1 MSDTTK
7 TEVRVME
14 GWVSKDAF
22 ADPCYAGCSFGKQM
36 RPFLADQKATLVIG
50 DKAVPMSKVEAMLR
64 EVLSAGAQVVV
75 HANEMEQTMRAMDQ
89 GEFKYE
95 RDSYKKA
102 RRAWITIAAK
112 YGIKLP

>member
-7 TEVRVME
+7 TEVRVIE

-36 RPFLADQKATLVIG
+36 RPLLADQKATLVIG
-50 DKAVPMSKVEAMLR
+50 DKAVPMSTVVELYKDAKMIARTAAALQMSK
-64 EVLSAGAQVVV
+64 E
-75 HANEMEQTMRAMDQ
+75 
-89 GEFKYE
+89 E
-95 RDSYKKA
+95 RMAIVDHDFA
-102 RRAWITIAAK
+102 EIAAK

>member
-36 RPFLADQKATLVIG
+36 RPLLADQKATLVIG
-50 DKAVPMSKVEAMLR
+50 DKAVPMSTVVELLNEIIRLQHGLDAIHLA
-64 EVLSAGAQVVV
+64 ETGVDF
-75 HANEMEQTMRAMDQ
+75 HA
-89 GEFKYE
+89 
-95 RDSYKKA
+95 
-102 RRAWITIAAK
+102 IAAK

>member
-36 RPFLADQKATLVIG
+36 RPLLADQKATLVIG
-50 DKAVPMSKVEAMLR
+50 DKAVPMSTVMEMLNDIISTTQ
-64 EVLSAGAQVVV
+64 LATHGQFGL
-75 HANEMEQTMRAMDQ
+75 N
-89 GEFKYE
+89 
-95 RDSYKKA
+95 
-102 RRAWITIAAK
+102 ITKGIAAK